1 MELNQKNSTE
11 KSSTKEQFPVVPEA
25 YQEGKSKL
33 PSAPGRKLLK
43 KRIMLLLGG
52 TLLFLFIISGGFVFW
67 LRSRIRIEA
76 PTKNIGREVKQ
87 IPIAS
92 TSEGTLQISAGERL
106 KFPSGAIIE
115 LENNQLY
122 FSYNEGVPRQERLSF
137 DKKITVYVNGYL
149 HKLESVD
156 CKKETQFFGDY
167 WAPVVTGCNM
177 QSSIVREEKPS
188 LSSYRG
194 TLVNFPSVA
203 NKDVSRFRTIQ
214 EEPWI
219 AVSVPYFQIAKG
231 GEGSVVNV
239 VSPREDVVNVYTN
252 FGRVDFQFGADE
264 LNNKMAKTAVKGPL
278 TISLVPQ
285 ELSCAPPY
293 KIGGGNC
300 YVLEWK
306 GTKTTTYNLV
316 NFLLTIDE
324 QGSSDDYP
332 LLIDIES

>member
-1 MELNQKNSTE
+1 MELNQIDSTE
-11 KSSTKEQFPVVPEA
+11 KTSTKEQLSVVPEA
-25 YQEGKSKL
+25 YKEDKSKL
-33 PSAPGRKLLK
+33 PSTPGRKLLK
-43 KRIMLLLGG
+43 KRVILLLGG

-67 LRSRIRIEA
+67 LRSRIRIEV

-87 IPIAS
+87 IPSAP
-92 TSEGTLQISAGERL
+92 TSGGTLQISAGESF

-115 LENNQLY
+115 LENSQLY
-122 FSYNEGVPRQERLSF
+122 FSYNEEVPREERFSF

-149 HKLESVD
+149 HILERVD

-177 QSSIVREEKPS
+177 KSSIALVEKPS
-188 LSSYRG
+188 LASYKG
-194 TLVNFPSVA
+194 ALVNFPSVA

-252 FGRVDFQFGADE
+252 FGRVDFQFGADD
-264 LNNKMAKTAVKGPL
+264 LNNKNGKTAVKGPL
-278 TISLVPQ
+278 TISLVPK

-293 KIGGGNC
+293 KVGENC

-306 GTKTTTYNLV
+306 GTKTTTYNIV

-324 QGSSDDYP
+324 QGSSVDYP
-332 LLIDIES
+332 LLIDIEN